1 MSDDSREDLVRPV
14 LRLAATFA
22 AVSVLASAA
31 ACNASAPQSTT
42 NDAGPALILVTPEP
56 AGANE
61 FLKLSITGIQE
72 AAKAVGGTSRV
83 FESQDISK
91 VAEQLDAA
99 VAAKPAVVAVVGF
112 EFVDSIAKVAP
123 ENPKQKFLFVDACI
137 PQAQA
142 NVTCAVF
149 REHEAAYLAGV
160 EAGLLTKSDKVGAV
174 VALDTPQ
181 IRRFS
186 DPFGIGAQSVNKAA
200 KFTPLYVGGSNPF
213 NDPGRAKEQALSL
226 SNAGVDI
233 VMAASAG
240 GNAGVFDAAK
250 SSGLLAFGVDTNQ
263 CPQAPGVVLDN
274 VLKEVDVVMV
284 AAAKDIV
291 GGKSGGL
298 KSYGLAEGAVT
309 LTGLEEDVAGSGC
322 AIKDHTNVIDQ
333 VKKVR
338 DQVISGKI
346 TVDDPAKG

>member
-1 MSDDSREDLVRPV
+1 MRSP
-14 LRLAATFA
+14 LRLAATLA
-22 AVSVLASAA
+22 ALVILGTAA
-31 ACNASAPQSTT
+31 ACNASAPQSSGGSGG
-42 NDAGPALILVTPEP
+42 ASGGSQGPSLILVTPEP

-61 FLKLSITGIQE
+61 FLKLSIKGIQE
-72 AAKAVGGTSRV
+72 AAQALNGTSRV

-91 VAEQLDAA
+91 VAEQLNAA

-123 ENPKQKFLFVDACI
+123 ENPDQKFLFVDACT
-137 PQAQA
+137 PQPLP

-149 REHEAAYLAGV
+149 REHEAVYLAGV

-186 DPFGIGAQSVNKAA
+186 DPFGDGAKSANKSV
-200 KFTPLYVGGSNPF
+200 KFTPLFVGGSNPF

-226 SNAGVDI
+226 ANAGVDI

-274 VLKEVDVVMV
+274 VLKEVNVAMV
-284 AAAKDIV
+284 AATKDIV
-291 GGKSGGL
+291 AGKAGGL
-298 KSYGLAEGAVT
+298 KSYGLAENAVT
-309 LTGLEEDVAGSGC
+309 LSGLSDDVAGSGC
-322 AIKDHTNVIDQ
+322 VIAKHQDVIDQ
-333 VKKVR
+333 VKKIR
-338 DQVISGKI
+338 DDVVSKKI
-346 TVDDPAKG
+346 TVDDPATS

>member
-1 MSDDSREDLVRPV
+1 MRSRG
-14 LRLAATFA
+14 RLTSLAVAAILGTA
-22 AVSVLASAA
+22 G
-31 ACNASAPQSTT
+31 CNASAPPTSGGGGSSGGSG
-42 NDAGPALILVTPEP
+42 GPSLILVTPEP

-72 AAKAVGGTSRV
+72 AATAVNGTSRV

-112 EFVDSIAKVAP
+112 EFADSIAKVAP
-123 ENPKQKFLFVDACI
+123 ENPDQKFLFVDACTAQ
-137 PQAQA
+137 PQP

-149 REHEAAYLAGV
+149 REHEAVYLAGV
-160 EAGLLTKSDKVGAV
+160 EAGLLTKSDKLGAV

-186 DPFGIGAQSVNKAA
+186 DPFGVGAKSVNKSV
-200 KFTPLYVGGSNPF
+200 KFTPLFVGGANPF

-226 SNAGVDI
+226 ANSGVDI
-233 VMAASAG
+233 VMSASAG
-240 GNAGVFDAAK
+240 GNPGVFDAAK

-274 VLKEVDVVMV
+274 VLKEVNVVMV
-284 AAAKDIV
+284 AAAKEIV
-291 GGKSGGL
+291 AGQAGGL
-298 KSYGLAEGAVT
+298 KSYGLAENAVT
-309 LTGLEEDVAGSGC
+309 LSGLTDDVASSGC
-322 AIKDHTNVIDQ
+322 VIAKHRDVIDQ

-338 DQVISGKI
+338 DDVVSKKI
-346 TVDDPAKG
+346 TVDDPATS

>member
-1 MSDDSREDLVRPV
+1 MRSL
-14 LRLAATFA
+14 LRFAAT
-22 AVSVLASAA
+22 ASAATVLVTTA
-31 ACNASAPQSTT
+31 ACNASAPQSSPSS
-42 NDAGPALILVTPEP
+42 AGPALILVTPEP

-112 EFVDSIAKVAP
+112 EFADSIAKAAP
-123 ENPKQKFLFVDACI
+123 ENPEQKFLFVDACTSQ
-137 PQAQA
+137 PQP

-149 REHEAAYLAGV
+149 REHEAVYLAGV
-160 EAGLLTKSDKVGAV
+160 EAGLLTKSGKVGAV

-186 DPFGIGAQSVNKAA
+186 DPFGIGAKSVNKSV

-226 SNAGVDI
+226 ANAGVDI

-274 VLKEVDVVMV
+274 VLKEVNVVMV
-284 AAAKDIV
+284 SAAKDIV

-309 LTGLEEDVAGSGC
+309 LTGLQDDVASSGC

-338 DQVISGKI
+338 DQIISGKI
-346 TVDDPAKG
+346 TVNDPVKA